1 METLGG
7 NVDFILGAGVPRR
20 RVSWEPCVLS
30 GDLAE
35 MGSGEG
41 VQGLEEVKT
50 EARKLGR
57 KRAA

>member
-1 METLGG
+1 M
-7 NVDFILGAGVPRR
+7 DFILGAGVPRR

-41 VQGLEEVKT
+41 VQGLEEVKA